1 MGKSLG
7 SRLIGKRGR
16 SLGIRWGF
24 GGWHVGFLY
33 VLEVL
38 LTDELSLLTDE
49 LFSQLTDGV
58 LQISNA

>member
-16 SLGIRWGF
+16 LLGIRWGF

-38 LTDELSLLTDE
+38 LTDELFL
-49 LFSQLTDGV
+49 QLTDGV
-58 LQISNA
+58 LRISNA